1 MTQRTLPKIL
11 LLSSAE
17 IEETTVI
24 NDDFV
29 RVLNESLAGKCQ
41 LEWRNYQ
48 EIGIRLDTNTLEAY
62 VVETG
67 EPLSAYRAVYFKS
80 YFRYHEQAT
89 AIAEALEAQNIHFVG
104 TELRQYIPAYK
115 LSQLARLSRS
125 GLHIPKTLYL
135 PMPHYLKQYNAVVE
149 QLGAEFIFKAIDGST
164 GDDNYLIQNEA
175 QLKKVVAAHADRHFI
190 AQSFVP
196 NESDLRVL
204 VVGGVIRLVI
214 ERRRKDNSTHLNN
227 TSQGAQAKLIA
238 LADVSPEIKETA
250 LRAANIM
257 NREIA
262 GVDIME
268 HADTKVPYVLE
279 VNASPQIASGAFLE
293 EKLEVFRDYFE
304 GLAV

>member
-1 MTQRTLPKIL
+1 
-11 LLSSAE
+11 
-17 IEETTVI
+17 
-24 NDDFV
+24 
-29 RVLNESLAGKCQ
+29 
-41 LEWRNYQ
+41 
-48 EIGIRLDTNTLEAY
+48 
-62 VVETG
+62 
-67 EPLSAYRAVYFKS
+67 
-80 YFRYHEQAT
+80 
-89 AIAEALEAQNIHFVG
+89 
-104 TELRQYIPAYK
+104 
-115 LSQLARLSRS
+115 
-125 GLHIPKTLYL
+125 
-135 PMPHYLKQYNAVVE
+135 
-149 QLGAEFIFKAIDGST
+149 
-164 GDDNYLIQNEA
+164 
-175 QLKKVVAAHADRHFI
+175 
-190 AQSFVP
+190 
-196 NESDLRVL
+196 VL

-279 VNASPQIASGAFLE
+279 VNASPQIASGAFME